1 MKYRYNASPRPTIGV
16 EEEYQIC
23 DPSTGDLVP
32 RVNELMAHADEDTAR
47 FLAHDLIQGL
57 IEAVTDIAETV
68 DEATADLAAKRQRM
82 LSYAEAEGC
91 TLGITGAHPYADPRK
106 TEFVA
111 TEAYRWVRNQLRYVA
126 GRNLSFG
133 LHVHVGVDD
142 AERAIYVANRLRRWI
157 GPLIAIAANSPFLDG
172 VDTGWD
178 SARSVA
184 FGSFPRSG
192 VPPRLRNWAHY
203 EQVMRGLE
211 AADSIQNPRHVWW
224 NVRAHPTFGTV
235 EIRACDVQMS
245 LRRTAAIA
253 ALCQALVVEYGERHR
268 AGEAEPA
275 QDQEFLDDGRF
286 KGMRFGLDATVIDA
300 ETHEI
305 MSMQEM
311 ARLMVADAGEASASL
326 GTESH
331 LRMLSEIIESQNGA
345 TYQRALAEE
354 LGGDLV
360 AVQLRL
366 LDEARS
372 LVLEPDVTL

>member
-172 VDTGWD
+172 VDTGWG
-178 SARSVA
+178 
-184 FGSFPRSG
+184 F
-192 VPPRLRNWAHY
+192 
-203 EQVMRGLE
+203 
-211 AADSIQNPRHVWW
+211 
-224 NVRAHPTFGTV
+224 
-235 EIRACDVQMS
+235 
-245 LRRTAAIA
+245 
-253 ALCQALVVEYGERHR
+253 
-268 AGEAEPA
+268 
-275 QDQEFLDDGRF
+275 
-286 KGMRFGLDATVIDA
+286 
-300 ETHEI
+300 
-305 MSMQEM
+305 
-311 ARLMVADAGEASASL
+311 
-326 GTESH
+326 
-331 LRMLSEIIESQNGA
+331 
-345 TYQRALAEE
+345 RALGCLRQLPALGRSPTPAE
-354 LGGDLV
+354 LG
-360 AVQLRL
+360 ALRTGH
-366 LDEARS
+366 ERA
-372 LVLEPDVTL
+372 